1 MDLLKMSKDSL
12 VRRKLRTILTVMG
25 VVIGTASIVVMLSL
39 GLGLQQ
45 SVYQMAEESGGLT
58 SITVTA
64 NEQEKNASAP
74 NRKKLLTDDAIRE
87 IQSMQ
92 HVKSADPVL
101 TVPAKLTK
109 GKYEADIQLTGMKA
123 NSLKTQ
129 NLPMGWGKLPSEQ
142 GGLSIL
148 PGNMILANFHVK
160 GSNDSIGYGHVS
172 DMTQMPDIDFKSDY
186 VFLSFTGGNEN
197 TSANTSDTA
206 ASATTASGS
215 GPSAVQNTQSTKKY
229 AVKASGVLKGNI
241 DEWNMYSQNVYVDM
255 DTLLKTL
262 KKQSKGGVIPGQPTT
277 KAGKPYPYLV
287 YSSAVL
293 QADSSENVKGLMDEL
308 KAKGYQTSSNME
320 LIESSKKQF
329 AMIQAVL
336 GAIGAVS
343 LLVAA
348 IGIANTMMMSIYERT
363 KEIGVIKVL
372 GCDMKN
378 IKQMFLTEAAFIG
391 FFGGLAGNV
400 LSLLISF
407 VINRLVAGGG
417 ASLGI
422 SGDISV
428 IPIWLML
435 LSMGFSVFIGM
446 VAGYFPASR
455 AMKLSPLV
463 AISG

>member
-58 SITVTA
+58 SITVTV
-64 NEQEKNASAP
+64 NEQAQNASGQ
-74 NRKKLLTDDAIRE
+74 NKKKLITDDAIRE

-92 HVKSADPVL
+92 HIKSADPVL

-109 GKYEADIQLTGMKA
+109 GKYEANIQLTGMKSD
-123 NSLKTQ
+123 SLKTQ
-129 NLPMGWGKLPSEQ
+129 NLPMGWGTLPSEQ

-148 PGNMILANFHVK
+148 PGNLILANFHVK
-160 GSNDSIGYGHVS
+160 GSGDSMGDGQDS
-172 DMTQMPDIDFKSDY
+172 DTEELPDIDFKSDY
-186 VFLSFTGGNEN
+186 VFLSFTGTEGNEN
-197 TSANTSDTA
+197 ASANTSGTA
-206 ASATTASGS
+206 ASGS
-215 GPSAVQNTQSTKKY
+215 SPGAVQNTQSTKKY
-229 AVKASGVLKGNI
+229 AVKASGVLKG
-241 DEWNMYSQNVYVDM
+241 DVGEWNMYSQNVYVDM
-255 DTLLKTL
+255 DKLLKTL
-262 KKQSKGGVIPGQPTT
+262 KKQSKGGVIPGQPT
-277 KAGKPYPYLV
+277 KKSGKPYPYLV

-417 ASLGI
+417 ASLGV

-428 IPIWLML
+428 IPIWLVLM
-435 LSMGFSVFIGM
+435 SMGFSVFIGM